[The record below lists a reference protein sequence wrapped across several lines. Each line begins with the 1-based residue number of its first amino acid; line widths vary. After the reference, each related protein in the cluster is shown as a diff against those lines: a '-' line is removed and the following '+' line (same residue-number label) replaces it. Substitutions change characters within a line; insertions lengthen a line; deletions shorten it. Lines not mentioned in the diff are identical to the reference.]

1 MSPALRLS
9 FSLVASLL
17 LWVPTVPG
25 AIAAHEDPARIAL
38 SYLLALVVSLV
49 GVGLVFRIISAYA
62 AVHEAA
68 ALAEAEAEAAA
79 AAKAAADLAD
89 ATAHDEPAF
98 GRRREDHEPQV
109 NEETLLDEAL
119 DEVEQ
124 TTALAS

>member
-1 MSPALRLS
+1 VSPALRLS

-62 AVHEAA
+62 AAHEAA
-68 ALAEAEAEAAA
+68 AHAQAEAAA
-79 AAKAAADLAD
+79 QATLDAAQ
-89 ATAHDEPAF
+89 ATASEEATF
-98 GRRREDHEPQV
+98 GRRRDDHGQQAT
-109 NEETLLDEAL
+109 EETLLDEAL